1 MREKRV
7 SGEFWPIT
15 HWHIVEAVLSIGV
28 GGVRNSHPFSASDG
42 RPKTAHTYGQKVCMN
57 AIINAAIAQ
66 TMSSREI
73 ADLVD
78 SRHSDVIRSIDRLAD
93 AGAVDRYAPT
103 AYTHPQNG
111 QTYQCYMLTKRD
123 SYVVVA
129 QLSPQFTAR
138 LVDRWQELEAGQA
151 FSVPT
156 TLSGALRL
164 AAEQAETIERQQAQ
178 IAIAAPKV
186 DYFDRVVDRAT
197 LMTATQVAQKI
208 GMSAVTLN
216 KHLVELEVYS
226 RNVQRA
232 RVFKQWFIDKG
243 LGMLKQTEMGYS
255 QPLFTTAGE
264 AWVVERLT
272 SEGVI

>member
-1 MREKRV
+1 MRAKRDG
-7 SGEFWPIT
+7 GEFWPIT
-15 HWHIVEAVLSIGV
+15 RHHIVEAVLSIGV
-28 GGVRNSHPFSASDG
+28 GGVRHSHPFSASDG

-57 AIINAAIAQ
+57 AIAIKPGQ
-66 TMSSREI
+66 VMTMSTREI
-73 ADLVD
+73 AALLN
-78 SRHSDVIRSIDRLAD
+78 RQHSNIKISAERLAEKGVIGTL
-93 AGAVDRYAPT
+93 AMQEFSHNGIT
-103 AYTHPQNG
+103 YTE
-111 QTYQCYMLTKRD
+111 YLLSKRD
-123 SYVVVA
+123 SLVLVA
-129 QLSPQFTAR
+129 QNCPEFTAR
-138 LVDRWQELEAGQA
+138 IVDRWQELEAGQA

-186 DYFDRVVDRAT
+186 DYFDRVVERAT
-197 LMTATQVAQKI
+197 LMTATQVAQKL

-255 QPLFTTAGE
+255 QPLFTTVGE
-264 AWVVERLT
+264 AWVIERLT

>member
-1 MREKRV
+1 MRAKRV

-57 AIINAAIAQ
+57 AIAIKPGQ
-66 TMSSREI
+66 VMTMSTREI
-73 ADLVD
+73 AGLLN
-78 SRHSDVIRSIDRLAD
+78 RQHSNIKISAERLAEKGVIGTL
-93 AGAVDRYAPT
+93 AMQEFSHNGIT
-103 AYTHPQNG
+103 YTE
-111 QTYQCYMLTKRD
+111 YLLSKRD
-123 SYVVVA
+123 SLVLVA
-129 QLSPQFTAR
+129 QNCPEFTAAI
-138 LVDRWQELEAGQA
+138 VDRWQELEAGQA
-151 FSVPT
+151 FAVPT

-208 GMSAVTLN
+208 GMSAVTMN

>member
-1 MREKRV
+1 
-7 SGEFWPIT
+7 
-15 HWHIVEAVLSIGV
+15 
-28 GGVRNSHPFSASDG
+28 
-42 RPKTAHTYGQKVCMN
+42 MN
-57 AIINAAIAQ
+57 AIAIKPGQ
-66 TMSSREI
+66 VMTMSTREI
-73 ADLVD
+73 AALLN
-78 SRHSDVIRSIDRLAD
+78 RQHSNIKISAERLAEKGVIGTL
-93 AGAVDRYAPT
+93 AMQEFSHNGIT
-103 AYTHPQNG
+103 YTE
-111 QTYQCYMLTKRD
+111 YLLSKRD
-123 SYVVVA
+123 SLVLVA
-129 QLSPQFTAR
+129 QNCPEFTAAI
-138 LVDRWQELEAGQA
+138 VDRWQELEAGQA

-186 DYFDRVVDRAT
+186 DYFDRVVERTT
-197 LMTATQVAQKI
+197 LMTATQVAQKL